1 MKKAS
6 ITVNKDYEID
16 TVEDRVYGAF
26 LEPIRNWVY
35 GGIYNPKHPT
45 ADDMGFRQDILEAVK
60 EFGMPAIRL
69 PGGNFVSGWEW
80 RDSIGP
86 LNERKAN
93 LDLAW
98 RQYEPNIIG
107 HDEYIEWARRAN
119 TEPMYTVNLGTGDIT
134 SAIQCV
140 EYSNHP
146 GGTYWSDLR
155 VKNGYKDPH
164 KIKTWYL
171 GNEMDGPWQ
180 IRSWQKDPKGYGV
193 LAHETSKAMKWVDPS
208 IETVACVSC
217 SPYLNTYPEWDLPV
231 LEQCYET
238 VDYVSLHHYHGAP
251 IGSMDAYLNASS
263 AFEDYIRTEIAACDY
278 MKTKLRT
285 KKTMMLSFDEYGSMF
300 KKSGKTYTGKAGQVP
315 FEDFTDGMKG
325 RPFQHYDP
333 NAKEVKTESM
343 LSNRHQNQL
352 LNALTSASILMT
364 FIRHADR
371 VKIGGMTGGVRGA
384 IAFDNQ
390 HVWKSATYYTYY
402 LMSKYGRGTSIL
414 PVVKSPTFDV
424 KGYNIDEFAQSM
436 PYEDV
441 PSVESA
447 VVRDD
452 HTNDINIFILNRDVE
467 NDVEMTLD
475 LKSFENYR
483 LIEHIEI
490 QSDNLEKGNTYEQPD
505 QIVPS
510 FNKETSFD
518 DGMLKF
524 KAKNLSWH
532 LIRLG
537 KRVQ

>member
-1 MKKAS
+1 MKKARV
-6 ITVNKDYEID
+6 TVSKDYGIAK
-16 TVEDRVYGAF
+16 VEDRIYGAF

-35 GGIYNPKHPT
+35 GGIYNPNHPT
-45 ADDMGFRQDILEAVK
+45 ADDQGFRQDILEAVK
-60 EFGMPAIRL
+60 AFNMPAIRL

-86 LNERKAN
+86 KENRKTN

-98 RQYEPNIIG
+98 RQYEPNLVG

-119 TEPMYTVNLGTGDIT
+119 VEPMYTVNLGTGDIN
-134 SAIQCV
+134 SAVQCV

-193 LAHETSKAMKWVDPS
+193 LAHETSKALKWVDPS

-217 SPYLNTYPEWDLPV
+217 SPYLNTYPEWDVSV

-238 VDYVSLHHYHGAP
+238 VDYVSLHHYHSAP

-263 AFEDYIRTEIAACDY
+263 AFEDYINTEIAVCDY

-285 KKTMMLSFDEYGSMF
+285 KKKMMLSFDEYGSMF
-300 KKSGKTYTGKAGQVP
+300 KKSGKTYTGRAGQVP
-315 FEDFTDGMKG
+315 FESFTDGSKD
-325 RPFQHYDP
+325 RPFLHFDP
-333 NAKEVKTESM
+333 NAKSGQVTM
-343 LSNRHQNQL
+343 HRNQNQI
-352 LNALTSASILMT
+352 LNALTSASIIMT

-371 VKIGGMTGGVRGA
+371 VKIGCMTGGVRGA
-384 IAFDNQ
+384 IAFDNE
-390 HVWKSATYYTYY
+390 HVWKTATYYTYY

-414 PVVKSPTFDV
+414 PVVDSPRFDV

-436 PYEDV
+436 SYEDV
-441 PSVESA
+441 QSVEAA
-447 VVRDD
+447 VVHDETTD
-452 HTNDINIFILNRDVE
+452 EVNVFLLNRDLE
-467 NDVEMTLD
+467 NDIEINLD
-475 LKSFENYR
+475 VRSFEGYR
-483 LIEHIEI
+483 LLEHIELH
-490 QSDNLEKGNTYEQPD
+490 SDDLEKENSYEKPD
-505 QIVPS
+505 EITPVV
-510 FNKETSFD
+510 NKDTVFD
-518 DGMLKF
+518 GGRINVMTK
-524 KAKNLSWH
+524 KLSWH

-537 KRVQ
+537 RQKA